1 MSLLAVEG
9 LSAGYDELVVLRTL
23 SLEVRAGEIHCL
35 SGRNGAGK
43 STLMHAIAGLVRAR
57 EGRIVLGGEDITRQ
71 AAHRRPTLG
80 IGYVPQGRRLFGA
93 LTVRENLDVAAGAV
107 HAGAPRGRPTREA
120 ILARFPVLGE
130 RLGQRAD
137 TLSGGEQQML
147 ATARALA
154 IGPRLLLMDEPTEGL
169 QPSMVATIR
178 DTASALAA
186 EGVGVLLVEQRL
198 DEVLDICSRVTF
210 MENGTVRGRY
220 AAAEVRADA
229 TLVRHHLGVG

>member
-9 LSAGYDELVVLRTL
+9 LSAGYDELVVLRAL

-43 STLMHAIAGLVRAR
+43 STLMHAIAGLVTAR
-57 EGRIVLGGEDITRQ
+57 EGRIVLDGENIARR

-107 HAGAPRGRPTREA
+107 HADVSRGRPTREA

-210 MENGTVRGRY
+210 MENGTVRGSY

-229 TLVRHHLGVG
+229 ALVRHHLGVG